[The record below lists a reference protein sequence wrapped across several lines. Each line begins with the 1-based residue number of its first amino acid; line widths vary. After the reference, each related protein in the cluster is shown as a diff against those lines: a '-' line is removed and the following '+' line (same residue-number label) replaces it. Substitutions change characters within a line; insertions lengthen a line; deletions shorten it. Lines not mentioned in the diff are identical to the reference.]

1 MMTTTLGTQRSKEP
15 RFRIQRLKKE
25 TEGKKGQK
33 QRAICTCIRLS
44 RDLRLLHIATTVQCP
59 SRSVGIWVLQLGR
72 LQPTRVPCG
81 DFPESGTTR
90 LGFFRARP
98 FFFISKY
105 NTSNA
110 SLAPDEIT
118 MGSWVPIQCRGHQ
131 QHTDLM
137 TDGNIRLQGQAH
149 APDMLGQ
156 HVSTRLRTPPLVRV
170 SWMGTR
176 NRRY

>member
-1 MMTTTLGTQRSKEP
+1 MTTTLGTQRSKEL

-72 LQPTRVPCG
+72 LRPTRVPCG

-90 LGFFRARP
+90 LGLFRARP

-176 NRRY
+176 NRRC